1 MTEQPLVRR
10 LISSKLARLSPATTW
25 IGAKQEPSLTF
36 TKARFA
42 EPRTVRTHPRT
53 VTSPPSGIFPAS
65 ACSTLTTV
73 MT

>member
-1 MTEQPLVRR
+1 MTEQPEVRR
-10 LISSKLARLSPATTW
+10 LISSKLDRVSATTTW
-25 IGAKQEPSLTF
+25 IGAKQEPSETLM
-36 TKARFA
+36 KASA
-42 EPRTVRTHPRT
+42 ADPRIVRTQPRT